1 MKTNRLIQISA
12 NAIALTLFAAAIG
25 CGRGQNPQAQLA
37 LLAGALP
44 ISLVGSYH
52 GHLADKTEPYA
63 RMRDAAALEAYAGQ
77 LAAAIEIPA
86 MPAPMGLPPMLP
98 AASAPITEPEYFDWH
113 LIQTKPDKYAHLAI
127 VGGTGDGKSTLVQSL
142 LQFLGEKAIAID
154 PHWQPSNYPGIPTVA
169 KGRNYGE
176 YPADP
181 IAFDDLI
188 AGVDCSYTEA
198 IATIHKEMDRRY
210 KLLRSGQPVGDRY
223 SFILDEYTT
232 FAGTHPKCSGDE
244 VLSLIREARK
254 VGLRLILLVQS
265 DLLKDFKWEGQ
276 GAARKSLRWCRLGD
290 FARDFASASKDDS
303 LVEWVGAQ
311 AYPILVDKSPAVL
324 PVPIAKMRVN
334 SHISES
340 QKQATSHS
348 KTNSNPVKTES
359 DIIKNYLDRLYRLPG
374 YNPPQNNLKQGE
386 NQGENFSPCGESE
399 NGGENAETNTERE
412 FSPCSESE
420 NEGETTPEPGNLE
433 SLGESENG
441 FTLDEAGQVLAVRKS
456 GKNKP
461 EIIATVWGVKPGKSR
476 KYESAKAKFEAIQ
489 AYWES
494 LNLWV

>member
-1 MKTNRLIQISA
+1 MNTNRLIQLSA
-12 NAIALTLFAAAIG
+12 NAVALTLFAAAIG
-25 CGRGQNPQAQLA
+25 CGRGQNPSAQLA

-52 GHLADKTEPYA
+52 GALADKTEPYQ

-77 LAAAIEIPA
+77 LAAAIEIPV
-86 MPAPMGLPPMLP
+86 MPAPMMPAPMLP
-98 AASAPITEPEYFDWH
+98 AASAPITEPDYFDWH

-154 PHWQPSNYPGIPTVA
+154 PHWQPGNYPGIPTVA
-169 KGRNYGE
+169 KGRNYGS

-181 IAFDDLI
+181 IPFEELVRGA
-188 AGVDCSYTEA
+188 DCSYTEA
-198 IATIHKEMDRRY
+198 IAAIHKEMDRRY
-210 KLLRSGQPVGDRY
+210 KLLQQGKPVGDRY
-223 SFILDEYTT
+223 SFIFDEYTT

-311 AYPILVDKSPAVL
+311 AYPILVDKVPAVL

-334 SHISES
+334 SHIAES
-340 QKQATSHS
+340 GRQATSHGQ
-348 KTNSNPVKTES
+348 TNSNPAKTEG
-359 DIIKNYLDRLYRLPG
+359 DVIRNYLTRLYNLPG
-374 YNPPQNNLKQGE
+374 Y
-386 NQGENFSPCGESE
+386 SH
-399 NGGENAETNTERE
+399 
-412 FSPCSESE
+412 
-420 NEGETTPEPGNLE
+420 PEPGSEPTRSAEPVNLPLE
-433 SLGESENG
+433 PMNLNQSQG
-441 FTLDEAGQVLAVRKS
+441 FTGSVNPVQSSEPPKNLPPEPPNPNLAAKVLALKKE
-456 GKNKP
+456 GKNKA
-461 EIIATVWGVKPGKSR
+461 EIILALWG
-476 KYESAKAKFEAIQ
+476 AKKGGSQAYRDANDEFEGIK
-489 AYWES
+489 AYWEN
-494 LNLWV
+494 LNLW

>member
-1 MKTNRLIQISA
+1 MLNTNRTIQISA

-52 GHLADKTEPYA
+52 GHLADKADPYQ
-63 RMRDAAALEAYAGQ
+63 RMRDAAALEMYASQ

-154 PHWQPSNYPGIPTVA
+154 PHWQPGNYPGIPTVA
-169 KGRNYGE
+169 KGRNYGS

-181 IAFDDLI
+181 IAFDDLVQG
-188 AGVDCSYTEA
+188 ADCSYTEA

-210 KLLRSGQPVGDRY
+210 KLLQQGKPVGDRI
-223 SFILDEYTT
+223 SFIFDEYTT

-290 FARDFASASKDDS
+290 FARGFVTSLKDEALS
-303 LVEWVGAQ
+303 QWVNSQ
-311 AYPILVDKSPAVL
+311 EYPILVETSPAVL
-324 PVPIAKMRVN
+324 PVPIARMRAN
-334 SHISES
+334 SQVCES
-340 QKQATSHS
+340 ARQSTGTP
-348 KTNSNPVKTES
+348 KTNSNQPKSEA

-374 YNPPQNNLKQGE
+374 YTP
-386 NQGENFSPCGESE
+386 
-399 NGGENAETNTERE
+399 
-412 FSPCSESE
+412 
-420 NEGETTPEPGNLE
+420 PEPGSDFTGNREPLNLPAE
-433 SLGESENG
+433 PLNLTQDNG
-441 FTLDEAGQVLAVRKS
+441 FSGSRKPVQGSETPQNPPPEPPNPNLAAKVLQLKKE
-456 GKNKP
+456 GKNKA
-461 EIIATVWGVKPGKSR
+461 EIILELWG
-476 KYESAKAKFEAIQ
+476 AKKGGSQAYRDASDDFEGIK

>member
-1 MKTNRLIQISA
+1 MLNTNRMIQLSA
-12 NAIALTLFAAAIG
+12 NAVALTLFAAAIG
-25 CGRGQNPQAQLA
+25 CGRGNNPGAQLA

-63 RMRDAAALEAYAGQ
+63 RMRDAASLEMYAGQ
-77 LAAAIEIPA
+77 LARAIEIPT
-86 MPAPMGLPPMLP
+86 MPAPVTLPAPMLP
-98 AASAPITEPEYFDWH
+98 MASPAMTEPTYFDWH

-154 PHWQPSNYPGIPTVA
+154 PHWQPGNYPGIPTVA

-181 IAFDDLI
+181 ISFDDLV

-210 KLLRSGQPVGDRY
+210 KLLQQGKPVGDRY

-276 GAARKSLRWCRLGD
+276 GAARKSLRWCRLGGFAKD
-290 FARDFASASKDDS
+290 FAAASKDDS

-348 KTNSNPVKTES
+348 KTNSNPANSERDV
-359 DIIKNYLDRLYRLPG
+359 INNYLDRLYRLPG
-374 YNPPQNNLKQGE
+374 YTP
-386 NQGENFSPCGESE
+386 
-399 NGGENAETNTERE
+399 
-412 FSPCSESE
+412 
-420 NEGETTPEPGNLE
+420 PEPGSDFTGTREPLNLPLEPLNLNQSQGFSGSLNPVQGSE
-433 SLGESENG
+433 SAQNPAPEPVNPNL
-441 FTLDEAGQVLAVRKS
+441 AAKVLALKKE
-456 GKNKP
+456 GKNKA
-461 EIIATVWGVKPGKSR
+461 EIILEVWG
-476 KYESAKAKFEAIQ
+476 AKKGGSQAYRDANDEFEGIK

-494 LNLWV
+494 VNLWV